1 MSEIKGFESLRW
13 EDQQKIRSKMGLIK
27 SEEFKEEEVEDG
39 DYNAFDDKEN
49 KSHLHAHEHSIDVF
63 LVEYAKSAR
72 SKCRKC
78 EKRINKDEI
87 RFQLH
92 SDGSFHLDCFAK
104 NRDELGFKYDPK
116 KWFLNFN

>member
-1 MSEIKGFESLRW
+1 VPNWYHFSCFFKKKIPTDVSEIKGFESLRW

-27 SEEFKEEEVEDG
+27 SEEFKEEEIEDG

-63 LVEYAKSAR
+63 LVEYA
-72 SKCRKC
+72 
-78 EKRINKDEI
+78 KDEI

-116 KWFLNFN
+116 K